1 MEIVI
6 SISPEIRWMNEDE
19 FRNLNGKILDHGHV
33 GAEKIAASFRHA
45 DEGTEMSCGRGIT
58 ANKIACVGA

>member
-1 MEIVI
+1 
-6 SISPEIRWMNEDE
+6 MNEDE